1 VPCRLSLD
9 GRRSRLSPSRST
21 PSSGV
26 GPGCDQHITSRVHL
40 GRPPERR
47 GIGAM
52 TSVSDPHRCLGARR
66 AIYLTVDM
74 ARMVMA
80 GDNKARYPPAS
91 RPYRDDRRKRALPWD
106 ACRVQRIAALAAEKL
121 PPVVAVNR
129 PRWISPGGPEQ
140 LPDDL
145 DDEKY
150 IAIRTRESRSG
161 HGEPS
166 SHVPII
172 RLPDGP
178 ATANKRAPPCQSPKR
193 LPPYR

>member
-1 VPCRLSLD
+1 
-9 GRRSRLSPSRST
+9 
-21 PSSGV
+21 
-26 GPGCDQHITSRVHL
+26 
-40 GRPPERR
+40 
-47 GIGAM
+47 
-52 TSVSDPHRCLGARR
+52 
-66 AIYLTVDM
+66 
-74 ARMVMA
+74 MA
-80 GDNKARYPPAS
+80 GDKARYPPAS

-121 PPVVAVNR
+121 LLVVAVNR

-178 ATANKRAPPCQSPKR
+178 ATANKTAPPCQSPKR